1 MYSQYHCTLNVWC
14 STISL
19 VINNSLVEN
28 LELVISNDDNNSSK
42 ELKSFQW
49 QWHCQQIC
57 SKVTS
62 LSSAR
67 QIYHWPTH
75 NSAYLE
81 FAYSIL
87 LIPPFHKYVTVWKCN
102 VLFSLM
108 SNNSSMNRISMLDFL
123 PDVKIPVLHISVFSA
138 ESGQTSYRKV
148 PCFTNKV
155 LEWYKHVFQIH
166 NFPWWQDQ
174 SYSSANYIHCS
185 AKLSVTVHNF
195 TIHCNSQFPCVQLTS
210 VVELSVFCWGS
221 SLE

>member
-28 LELVISNDDNNSSK
+28 FELVISNDDNNSSK

-49 QWHCQQIC
+49 WWHCQQIC

-67 QIYHWPTH
+67 QIYHWLAH

-87 LIPPFHKYVTVWKCN
+87 LIPPFHEYVTVRKYN
-102 VLFSLM
+102 VHFSPVT
-108 SNNSSMNRISMLDFL
+108 NNSPMNRLSMLNSCWCQSFCVMYIPLLCQIWPGSLQKSPLFYKQSLGMIQTRVTIDL
-123 PDVKIPVLHISVFSA
+123 RSPYALSDKIR
-138 ESGQTSYRKV
+138 T
-148 PCFTNKV
+148 T
-155 LEWYKHVFQIH
+155 
-166 NFPWWQDQ
+166 
-174 SYSSANYIHCS
+174 
-185 AKLSVTVHNF
+185 
-195 TIHCNSQFPCVQLTS
+195 VQLITGT
-210 VVELSVFCWGS
+210 VP
-221 SLE
+221 